1 MNRAEIIKWIE
12 DNKVDIKKA
21 GIVLGLLNLAVVL
34 LAVLGD
40 NYLWL
45 ITRLPKFLI
54 VDAILAIPM
63 VYGAK
68 YVRENL

>member
-1 MNRAEIIKWIE
+1 MNTAAIVKWIE
-12 DNKVDIKKA
+12 ENQVDIKKA
-21 GIVLGLLNLAVVL
+21 GIALGLLNLAVVL

-40 NYLWL
+40 HYLWL
-45 ITRLPKFLI
+45 ITRIPKFLI

-68 YVRENL
+68 YIRENL